1 MIVGSVDGNRLW
13 GKELNMPL
21 RFVEWSPDSR
31 FIMFVTL
38 DAEVWIFDAE
48 GAKVRS
54 FTLVGQDHSS
64 LGGDIGEAIVWFCYY
79 FLCSTKIT
87 FVNISSF
94 FQIALLNCLFI
105 TMFSHVLYYV
115 PNIHPG
121 ITGIHWFCSGNGSSR
136 SSTSTALHHTAGDLP
151 GTLCIAFDNGKIQV

>member
-1 MIVGSVDGNRLW
+1 
-13 GKELNMPL
+13 MPL

-64 LGGDIGEAIVWFCYY
+64 LGGDIGEFVGAIW
-79 FLCSTKIT
+79 
-87 FVNISSF
+87 
-94 FQIALLNCLFI
+94 CLFFVKNQPLTI
-105 TMFSHVLYYV
+105 FQFL
-115 PNIHPG
+115 
-121 ITGIHWFCSGNGSSR
+121 
-136 SSTSTALHHTAGDLP
+136 
-151 GTLCIAFDNGKIQV
+151 

>member
-1 MIVGSVDGNRLW
+1 MVRTCHIAINNTQNATFRSYFSAVIVGSVDGNRLW

-64 LGGDIGEAIVWFCYY
+64 LGGDIGEF
-79 FLCSTKIT
+79 
-87 FVNISSF
+87 SF
-94 FQIALLNCLFI
+94 IEHWI
-105 TMFSHVLYYV
+105 HV
-115 PNIHPG
+115 HE
-121 ITGIHWFCSGNGSSR
+121 WR
-136 SSTSTALHHTAGDLP
+136 E
-151 GTLCIAFDNGKIQV
+151 

>member
-1 MIVGSVDGNRLW
+1 VRKELFIYNTHTHTIQLFSAVIVGSVDGNRLW

-64 LGGDIGEAIVWFCYY
+64 LGGDIGELIV
-79 FLCSTKIT
+79 
-87 FVNISSF
+87 
-94 FQIALLNCLFI
+94 
-105 TMFSHVLYYV
+105 
-115 PNIHPG
+115 
-121 ITGIHWFCSGNGSSR
+121 
-136 SSTSTALHHTAGDLP
+136 
-151 GTLCIAFDNGKIQV
+151 